1 MLWKDAHNE
10 VKKIITY
17 SVYDPTS
24 FFKKLMYIQTYTC
37 IYITTSEKV

>member
-1 MLWKDAHNE
+1 MLWKDARDK

-24 FFKKLMYIQTYTC
+24 FLKKLIYIQTYTC
-37 IYITTSEKV
+37 IYITIREKI